1 MCTVTFGLIGFKI
14 DGGDMQKKQDKML
27 GRELG
32 EWASLIK
39 YILQKLTNS
48 QLALVLC
55 MAKLITCIS

>member
-14 DGGDMQKKQDKML
+14 EGGICKKQDKML

-55 MAKLITCIS
+55 MAKLITCIP